1 MMRLT
6 SAATAYAECAW
17 VLWQRE
23 VIAKRDIGWAPRE
36 SFKDISECKKKESKA
51 DMGYNADTQKLEPIL
66 GGHTVCLPDTGG
78 PRGPRGS
85 ETDEP
90 ACRVRGVRR

>member
-23 VIAKRDIGWAPRE
+23 VIAKRDIGWAPRK
-36 SFKDISECKKKESKA
+36 SFKDISECKKKESKDRHEVQRRHA
-51 DMGYNADTQKLEPIL
+51 KTGA
-66 GGHTVCLPDTGG
+66 HTRRPHSLP
-78 PRGPRGS
+78 PRHRR
-85 ETDEP
+85 P
-90 ACRVRGVRR
+90 ARAKGK

>member
-1 MMRLT
+1 MMRLRRA
-6 SAATAYAECAW
+6 SAIATLSLVASVTTAYAECAW

-51 DMGYNADTQKLEPIL
+51 DMRYNADTQKLGPIP
-66 GGHTVCLPDTGG
+66 GGHTVCLPDTVDL
-78 PRGPRGS
+78 RGPKGK
-85 ETDEP
+85 
-90 ACRVRGVRR
+90 